1 MIYLGSGDDSMKYY
15 LIGIKGSG
23 MSALASLLHDLGNTV
38 VGYDDSLE
46 EKFTMQGLNQRGIKV
61 YHDDSFIPDK
71 DFLVCY
77 SNAVSKSHK
86 EIKRMQEYN
95 LEMIRYQDLIGSLT
109 KKYDTISVSGTH
121 GKTTTTLMISSILD
135 EYLGVNY
142 FVGDGRGH
150 GNKENKLFVL
160 ESCEYNKHFL
170 SYYPKTLIITN
181 IDLEHTECYKDI
193 NDIIDNFN
201 ILANRSDNL
210 ILCGDDDNI
219 LKIKT
224 NNSKYYY
231 GFHDNNDL
239 IAKNLELTSTY
250 SKFDV
255 YYKNEYFDTYKLQV
269 FGKHMILDALACIMT
284 CILYQVPKELIKEKL
299 EIFQGAT
306 RRFNETKIKNTIII
320 DDYAHHPT
328 EIKTVLDSA
337 KQKYPNKKIIAVF
350 LPNTYSRTKDFLND
364 FIKVLNEFDYS
375 FVMDIKCDREDP
387 KDYPGISSDSI
398 INKLNHGNKLSKETI
413 NLLNK
418 YQNEVICF
426 MSCANITPIIEEF
439 KKQL

>member
-1 MIYLGSGDDSMKYY
+1 
-15 LIGIKGSG
+15 
-23 MSALASLLHDLGNTV
+23 
-38 VGYDDSLE
+38 
-46 EKFTMQGLNQRGIKV
+46 
-61 YHDDSFIPDK
+61 
-71 DFLVCY
+71 
-77 SNAVSKSHK
+77 
-86 EIKRMQEYN
+86 
-95 LEMIRYQDLIGSLT
+95 
-109 KKYDTISVSGTH
+109 
-121 GKTTTTLMISSILD
+121 
-135 EYLGVNY
+135 
-142 FVGDGRGH
+142 
-150 GNKENKLFVL
+150 
-160 ESCEYNKHFL
+160 
-170 SYYPKTLIITN
+170 
-181 IDLEHTECYKDI
+181 
-193 NDIIDNFN
+193 
-201 ILANRSDNL
+201 
-210 ILCGDDDNI
+210 
-219 LKIKT
+219 
-224 NNSKYYY
+224 
-231 GFHDNNDL
+231 
-239 IAKNLELTSTY
+239 
-250 SKFDV
+250 
-255 YYKNEYFDTYKLQV
+255 
-269 FGKHMILDALACIMT
+269 MILDALACIMT

-418 YQNEVICF
+418 YQNDVICF